1 LQVQPAPERWDELAP
16 LLLLVIAVAL
26 VWLAPAGVGA
36 QLEARARAD
45 TALYLGGGSP
55 LDWRFDDPRARVGPL
70 QGLVES
76 SAGADA
82 LELGLIEQRGDL
94 GLRLS
99 GQRIDPEVLPIL
111 QLDYR
116 SEVPLRLRL
125 RAAADL
131 DPRTLPGAWIDLP
144 ARHRSGPQD
153 AAAAPPLRIA
163 LGPTLPLLDGPI
175 EQLRLE
181 FEGRPTQRFALHSAQ
196 LLPARC
202 GNTPCIPE
210 RIELSEDHSTRW
222 LLAVRDE
229 SVTAWPHARVGAAA
243 SEPLVNAAA
252 ALSRLDLRS
261 AGLVGLV
268 LVMLAWASS
277 RLREGP
283 ARSACALMLGA
294 ITPALL
300 LSLGLP
306 RFPPQAGDA
315 LLLAAWAIALWLL
328 WPRASFLAG
337 ASAEPEANAANDAAR
352 GDQAPRSASERP
364 DSCETER
371 GENVNADAPEDPQP
385 AVAASTAQAWG
396 FALGLTLLGTI
407 VLAAGAWIESSHSNL
422 NSRPF
427 ETERALRY
435 LAWAAL
441 QQFWLARF
449 ALPHLK
455 AFGLGIWT
463 LPLAGLLF
471 AALHLPNLELMGL
484 TFVGGCCWAWM
495 ADHYRRL
502 LPQIA
507 SHTALGLATAALLP
521 PELLRSLEVGGRYVF
536 APL

>member
-1 LQVQPAPERWDELAP
+1 MQPVRESRDELAP

-45 TALYLGGGSP
+45 AALYLGGGSP
-55 LDWRFDDPRARVGPL
+55 LDWRFVDPRARVGPL
-70 QGLVES
+70 LGLLES

-82 LELGLIEQRGDL
+82 LELSLIEQRGDL

-99 GQRIDPEVLPIL
+99 GQRIDPEALPIL
-111 QLDYR
+111 QLDYS

-144 ARHRSGPQD
+144 ARLASGPQD
-153 AAAAPPLRIA
+153 AAAAAPLRIA
-163 LGPTLPLLDGPI
+163 FGPTLPLLDGPI

-181 FEGRPTQRFALHSAQ
+181 FEGRADQRFALRSAQ
-196 LLPARC
+196 LLPADC
-202 GNTPCIPE
+202 GSAPCVPE
-210 RIELSEDHSTRW
+210 HIELSADHSTRW

-229 SVTAWPHARVGAAA
+229 HRAASPHTRVGAAA
-243 SEPLVNAAA
+243 SEPMISAAA
-252 ALSRLDLRS
+252 TVAALDLRS
-261 AGLVGLV
+261 AGVVGLL

-277 RLREGP
+277 RLREGA

-294 ITPALL
+294 IAPALL

-328 WPRASFLAG
+328 WPRAAFVAG
-337 ASAEPEANAANDAAR
+337 AASEPEANAANDAAR
-352 GDQAPRSASERP
+352 GDQAPMSSSERP
-364 DSCETER
+364 DAAETER
-371 GENVNADAPEDPQP
+371 DKSVDADAPDDPRP
-385 AVAASTAQAWG
+385 AVAASAVQAWG
-396 FALGLTLLGTI
+396 FAVGFTLLGTI
-407 VLAAGAWIESSHSNL
+407 VLAAGTWVESSQPSL
-422 NSRPF
+422 NPRAF
-427 ETERALRY
+427 EIERALRY

-449 ALPHLK
+449 ALPHLN

-484 TFVGGCCWAWM
+484 VFVGGCGWAWM
-495 ADHYRRL
+495 AQRYGRL
-502 LPQIA
+502 LPQIV
-507 SHTALGLATAALLP
+507 SHAALGLATAAMLP
-521 PELLRSLEVGGRYVF
+521 SGLLRSLEVGGRYVF

>member
-1 LQVQPAPERWDELAP
+1 MQPGRESWGELAP
-16 LLLLVIAVAL
+16 LLLLVVAVGL

-45 TALYLGGGSP
+45 AALYVSGGSP
-55 LDWRFDDPRARVGPL
+55 FDWRFDDLRARVGPL

-76 SAGADA
+76 RSGSEG
-82 LELGLIEQRGDL
+82 LELALTEQRGDL

-99 GQRIDPEVLPIL
+99 GQRLDPGVLPIL

-116 SEVPLRLRL
+116 SEDALRLRL
-125 RAAADL
+125 RAADDL
-131 DPRTLPGAWIDLP
+131 EPRTLPGVWIDLP
-144 ARHRSGPQD
+144 ARIAPGQAD
-153 AAAAPPLRIA
+153 AASAAPLQIA

-181 FEGRPTQRFALHSAQ
+181 FEGRADQHFALRSAQ

-202 GNTPCIPE
+202 AGVPCVPP

-229 SVTAWPHARVGAAA
+229 TVAAWPHARVGAAA
-243 SEPLVNAAA
+243 SEPLVAAA
-252 ALSRLDLRS
+252 KALARLDLRS
-261 AGLVGLV
+261 AGPFALV
-268 LVMLAWASS
+268 LVVLAWATS
-277 RLREGP
+277 RLRAGT
-283 ARSACALMLGA
+283 ARSAGALMLGA
-294 ITPALL
+294 ATPALL

-315 LLLAAWAIALWLL
+315 LLLAAWALALWLL
-328 WPRASFLAG
+328 WPGTARLEGVAA
-337 ASAEPEANAANDAAR
+337 APETSSPTDVLQ
-352 GDQAPRSASERP
+352 GDQAPRPAAEP
-364 DSCETER
+364 
-371 GENVNADAPEDPQP
+371 ADACQAERRDALDAEMLEDSRHPR
-385 AVAASTAQAWG
+385 AATPAQAWG
-396 FALGLTLLGTI
+396 AAFGFSLLGT
-407 VLAAGAWIESSHSNL
+407 VFLAAVAWVESSQPNL
-422 NSRPF
+422 DPRAF
-427 ETERALRY
+427 EIERALRY
-435 LAWAAL
+435 FAWAAV

-455 AFGLGIWT
+455 AFGLGIWA

-484 TFVGGCCWAWM
+484 AFLGGCCWAWM
-495 ADHYRRL
+495 AERHGRL

-507 SHTALGLATAALLP
+507 SHAALGLATAALLP
-521 PELLRSLEVGGRYVF
+521 PTLLRSLEVGGRYVF